1 MSFFVKGIFLE
12 QKKEPMLTR
21 STLVMRQE
29 FEYFDCDFPDTPVEE
44 LSAKQIIELARLA
57 GIVDESDGKMLWEK
71 LEKANS
77 GECGTLIVDAIDD
90 EPYISSQMSICIHQ
104 PEKLA
109 LGIELC
115 EKALSPEKAYIAMYR
130 HILDSNFG
138 IPSKIGKYRVK
149 KIGGR
154 YPAESRVYRHIPK
167 GKNSVIIGA
176 CAMLHLARAAEESRK
191 MTSCFITVAGDVVK
205 NPRNVEV
212 PIGTTAEKILELCGL
227 TEEPEAI
234 ILGGSMTGRAI
245 FEPEN
250 ETVGPTTRG
259 VIALARS
266 YGTYSYTCI
275 GCGRCDHACP
285 KALSVCAM
293 RKFAE
298 AGKLDMLQQYDV
310 SMCIGC
316 GACSYVCPSRID
328 VSATLLK
335 AKKQIEIAKKEGTL

>member
-1 MSFFVKGIFLE
+1 MSLFVKGIFLE

-29 FEYFDCDFPDTPVEE
+29 FEYFDCDFPETAIDE
-44 LSAKQIIELARLA
+44 LSKEQIIELARLA
-57 GIVDESDGKMLWEK
+57 EIVDKSDGKMLWEK
-71 LEKANS
+71 LEKSNL
-77 GECGTLIVDAIDD
+77 GEGGTLIADAVDD

-109 LGIELC
+109 LGMELC
-115 EKALSPEKAYIAMYR
+115 EKVLSPEKAYVAMYR

-138 IPSKIGKYRVK
+138 IPKKIGKYHVK
-149 KIGGR
+149 KIGGL
-154 YPAESRVYRHIPK
+154 YPAENRVHRHLPK
-167 GKNSVIIGA
+167 GKNYVIIGA
-176 CAMLHLARAAEESRK
+176 CALLHLARAAEESRK
-191 MTSCFITVAGDVVK
+191 MTTCFITVAGDVVK

-227 TEEPEAI
+227 TEKPEAI

-250 ETVGPTTRG
+250 ETVSATTRG

-298 AGKLDMLQQYDV
+298 AGKLDMLQRYDV

-328 VSATLLK
+328 VSATLIK
-335 AKKQIEIAKKEGTL
+335 AKKQIELAKKEGTL

>member
-21 STLVMRQE
+21 STLVMHQE
-29 FEYFDCDFPDTPVEE
+29 FEYFDCDFIETPVEE
-44 LSAKQIIELARLA
+44 LSKEQIIEIARLA
-57 GIVDESDGKMLWEK
+57 EIVDESDGKMLWEK
-71 LEKANS
+71 LKKADL
-77 GECGTLIVDAIDD
+77 GEEGTLVIDAIDD
-90 EPYISSQMSICIHQ
+90 EPYISSQMSIGIHQ
-104 PEKLA
+104 PEKLS
-109 LGIELC
+109 LGISLC
-115 EKALSPEKAYIAMYR
+115 EKVLLPKNIYVAMYR

-138 IPSKIGKYRVK
+138 IPSKIGKYKVK

-154 YPAESRVYRHIPK
+154 YPAEGRLYRHIPK
-167 GKNSVIIGA
+167 GRNSLVVGA
-176 CAMLHLARAAEESRK
+176 CAMLHLARAMEESRK
-191 MTSCFITVAGDVVK
+191 MTTCFVTVAGDVVK

-212 PIGTTAEKILELCGL
+212 PIGTTAEKVLELCGL

-250 ETVGPTTRG
+250 EVLGPTTRG

-298 AGKLDMLQQYDV
+298 AGDFEKLHSYDV

-328 VSATLLK
+328 VAAMLLK
-335 AKKQIEIAKKEGTL
+335 AKKQMELSKKEGTL

>member
-154 YPAESRVYRHIPK
+154 YPAESRVYRHIPN
-167 GKNSVIIGA
+167 GKDSVIVGA

-250 ETVGPTTRG
+250 ETVAPTTRG

>member
-1 MSFFVKGIFLE
+1 
-12 QKKEPMLTR
+12 
-21 STLVMRQE
+21 
-29 FEYFDCDFPDTPVEE
+29 
-44 LSAKQIIELARLA
+44 
-57 GIVDESDGKMLWEK
+57 
-71 LEKANS
+71 
-77 GECGTLIVDAIDD
+77 
-90 EPYISSQMSICIHQ
+90 
-104 PEKLA
+104 
-109 LGIELC
+109 
-115 EKALSPEKAYIAMYR
+115 
-130 HILDSNFG
+130 
-138 IPSKIGKYRVK
+138 
-149 KIGGR
+149 
-154 YPAESRVYRHIPK
+154 
-167 GKNSVIIGA
+167 
-176 CAMLHLARAAEESRK
+176 MLHLARAAEESRK

>member
-1 MSFFVKGIFLE
+1 MSFFVKGILLE

-29 FEYFDCDFPDTPVEE
+29 FEYFECDFSDVPVEE
-44 LSAKQIIELARLA
+44 LSGEQIIELARLA
-57 GIVDESDGKMLWEK
+57 EIVDESDGKMLWEK
-71 LEKANS
+71 LEKANL
-77 GECGTLIVDAIDD
+77 GEGGTLVIDAIDD
-90 EPYISSQMSICIHQ
+90 EPYISSQMSIGIHQ

-109 LGIELC
+109 AGIELC
-115 EKALSPEKAYIAMYR
+115 ERAVSPEKTYIAMYR

-138 IPSKIGKYRVK
+138 IPGKIGKYKVK

-167 GKNSVIIGA
+167 GKNSIIVGA
-176 CAMLHLARAAEESRK
+176 CAMLHLARAAEENRK
-191 MTSCFITVAGDVVK
+191 MTTCFVTVAGDIVK
-205 NPRNVEV
+205 NPRNIEA
-212 PIGTTAEKILELCGL
+212 PIGTTAEKLLELCGL
-227 TEEPEAI
+227 TDEPEAI
-234 ILGGSMTGRAI
+234 VVGGSMTGRAI

-298 AGKLDMLQQYDV
+298 AGELDMLRHYDI
-310 SMCIGC
+310 SLCIGC

-328 VSATLLK
+328 VAATLIK

>member
-1 MSFFVKGIFLE
+1 MSFFVKGILLE

-29 FEYFDCDFPDTPVEE
+29 FEYFDCDFQDVPIDE
-44 LSAKQIIELARLA
+44 LSAEQITELARLA

-71 LEKANS
+71 LEKAS
-77 GECGTLIVDAIDD
+77 LGEDGTLIIDAVDD
-90 EPYISSQMSICIHQ
+90 EPYISSQMSVGIHQ

-115 EKALSPEKAYIAMYR
+115 EKVLAPAKTYIAMYR
-130 HILDSNFG
+130 HIFDANLG
-138 IPSKIGKYRVK
+138 IPKKIGKYKVH

-154 YPAESRVYRHIPK
+154 YPAESRAYRHIPK
-167 GKNSVIIGA
+167 GKNSIVVGA
-176 CAMLHLARAAEESRK
+176 CAMLHLARAAEDSRK
-191 MTSCFITVAGDVVK
+191 MSSCFVTVAGDAVK

-212 PIGTTAEKILELCGL
+212 PIGTSIEKILELCGL
-227 TEEPEAI
+227 TEEPEVI
-234 ILGGSMTGRAI
+234 IAGGSMTGRAV

-250 ETVGPTTRG
+250 EPVGPTTRG
-259 VIALARS
+259 VIALTRS
-266 YGTYSYTCI
+266 YGAYSYNCI

-285 KALSVCAM
+285 KALSVSMM

-298 AGKLDMLQQYDV
+298 FGKLEEMERHDV
-310 SMCIGC
+310 SQCIGC

-328 VSATLLK
+328 VAATIIK
-335 AKKQIEIAKKEGTL
+335 AKKQIDLAKREGTL

>member
-1 MSFFVKGIFLE
+1 MSFFVKGILLE

-29 FEYFDCDFPDTPVEE
+29 YEYFDCDFPDVAIED
-44 LSAKQIIELARLA
+44 LSREQIIEIARLA
-57 GIVDESDGKMLWEK
+57 EIVDECDGKMLWEK
-71 LEKANS
+71 LEKADL
-77 GECGTLIVDAIDD
+77 GEGGTLVIDAIDD
-90 EPYISSQMSICIHQ
+90 EPYISSQMSIGIHH
-104 PEKLA
+104 PEKLS

-115 EKALSPEKAYIAMYR
+115 ERVLSPKKTYIAMYR

-138 IPSKIGKYRVK
+138 IPGKIGKYPVK

-154 YPAESRVYRHIPK
+154 YPAEGRVYRHIPK

-176 CAMLHLARAAEESRK
+176 CAMLHLARAVEESRK
-191 MTSCFITVAGDVVK
+191 MTSCFVTVAGDVVK

-234 ILGGSMTGRAI
+234 ILGGSMTGRAV

-298 AGKLDMLQQYDV
+298 AGKLDMLQKYDV

-328 VSATLLK
+328 IAATLIK
-335 AKKQIEIAKKEGTL
+335 AKKQIELAKKEGTL

>member
-1 MSFFVKGIFLE
+1 
-12 QKKEPMLTR
+12 MLTR

-154 YPAESRVYRHIPK
+154 YPAESRVYRHIPN
-167 GKNSVIIGA
+167 GKDSVIVGA

-250 ETVGPTTRG
+250 ETVAPTTRG

>member
-149 KIGGR
+149 KIGRR

-167 GKNSVIIGA
+167 GKNSVIVGA

>member
-1 MSFFVKGIFLE
+1 MSFFVKGILLE

-29 FEYFDCDFPDTPVEE
+29 FEYFDCDFEETPVEE
-44 LSAKQIIELARLA
+44 LTPEQIIEICRLA
-57 GIVDESDGKMLWEK
+57 EIVDESDGKMLWEK
-71 LEKANS
+71 LEKANL
-77 GECGTLIVDAIDD
+77 GEGGTLIVDAIDD
-90 EPYISSQMSICIHQ
+90 EPYISSQMSIGIHQ
-104 PEKLA
+104 PEKLS

-115 EKALSPEKAYIAMYR
+115 EKVLSPAKTYIAMYR
-130 HILDSNFG
+130 HIFDSNFG
-138 IPSKIGKYRVK
+138 IPGKIGKYKVK

-167 GKNSVIIGA
+167 GKNSFIVGA

-191 MTSCFITVAGDVVK
+191 MTSCFVTVAGDVVK

-212 PIGTTAEKILELCGL
+212 PIGTTAEKVLELCGL
-227 TEEPEAI
+227 SEEPETI
-234 ILGGSMTGRAI
+234 IMGGSMTGRAI

-250 ETVGPTTRG
+250 EVIVPTTRG
-259 VIALARS
+259 VIALERS

-285 KALSVCAM
+285 KALSVCAL
-293 RKFAE
+293 RKFAD
-298 AGKLDMLQQYDV
+298 AGKLEELCRYDV
-310 SMCIGC
+310 NMCIGC

-328 VSATLLK
+328 VAATLLK